1 MGPKA
6 PVWVHRMARLRRS
19 STTASPIDPGALKWR
34 ETAALGIGLAV
45 ALRVGLGLVMG
56 AAWIAVRSRISAE
69 QLPDLSIYGR
79 LPMPGSPIGQ
89 SLLGVWPRWDAV
101 QHLNLALRG
110 YADMGEGSTVFFPL
124 YALLTRAVAVVAG
137 DTIVA
142 GLIVSTIA
150 AAFAFTFLI
159 LIGEHLFGRD
169 SGKWAAVALAAYPMA
184 VFLMAPFTESLYLA
198 LTLGAFLAA
207 YRMRWFAAAGLGAL
221 ASFTRGPGMA
231 ASAAFAVLAWQQ
243 WSSRGRGRR
252 SASVPGVIAA
262 VLAPLVAAGAFLAW
276 RASAGFAPLP
286 VVLELYVHT
295 TLVDPLTG
303 AYLALRQWLEIH
315 DIPTTLDI
323 LSAAGMVAVTTLMI
337 LRKRWRRPELL
348 AYMLVNLVVLLG
360 RHTEGAPS
368 LKSLSRYVLVLFPAF
383 LVVGDWLATT
393 RRWIRFGYVAV
404 SSTLLL
410 ILSSL
415 YVFWWFIG

>member
-1 MGPKA
+1 MTSGPTT
-6 PVWVHRMARLRRS
+6 
-19 STTASPIDPGALKWR
+19 STPAAPGALEWR
-34 ETAALGIGLAV
+34 RAAALGIGLTV

-56 AAWIAVRSRISAE
+56 AAWVVVRQRISAE
-69 QLPDLSIYGR
+69 QVPDISIYGK
-79 LPMPGSPIGQ
+79 LPMPGTLLGQ
-89 SLLGVWPRWDAV
+89 AVLGVWPRWDAV

-110 YADMGEGSTVFFPL
+110 YADMAEGSTVFFPL
-124 YALLTRAVAVVAG
+124 YALLTRAVAAVVG

-159 LIGEHLFGRD
+159 LIGEHLIGREA
-169 SGKWAAVALAAYPMA
+169 GKWAAVALAAYPMA

-231 ASAAFAVLAWQQ
+231 ASAAFAVLAWRQR
-243 WSSRGRGRR
+243 SSPATGKGPP
-252 SASVPGVIAA
+252 SLIGAAAA
-262 VLAPLVAAGAFLAW
+262 VLAPLVAAAAFLAW

-286 VVLELYVHT
+286 IVLDLYVNMT
-295 TLVDPLTG
+295 VVDPLTG
-303 AYLALRQWLEIH
+303 AFLALRQWLEVH

-323 LSAAGMVAVTTLMI
+323 LSAAGMVAITTLMI
-337 LRKRWRRPELL
+337 LRRRWRRPELL
-348 AYMLVNLVVLLG
+348 VYMLVNLVVLLG

>member
-1 MGPKA
+1 MEEFPKA
-6 PVWVHRMARLRRS
+6 QAERPPLAWRR
-19 STTASPIDPGALKWR
+19 A
-34 ETAALGIGLAV
+34 AALGIGLTV
-45 ALRVGLGLVMG
+45 GLRLSLGLVMG
-56 AAWIAVRSRISAE
+56 AAWVVVRQRISAE
-69 QLPDLSIYGR
+69 QVPDASIYGR
-79 LPMPGSPIGQ
+79 LPMPGSLLGQ
-89 SLLGVWPRWDAV
+89 AVLGVWPRWDGV

-110 YADMGEGSTVFFPL
+110 YADMAEGSTVFFPL
-124 YALLTRAVAVVAG
+124 YALLTRAVAAVVG

-159 LIGEHLFGRD
+159 LIGEHLIGREA
-169 SGKWAAVALAAYPMA
+169 GKWAAVALAAYPMA

-231 ASAAFAVLAWQQ
+231 ASVAFAVLAWQQ
-243 WSSRGRGRR
+243 RSSP
-252 SASVPGVIAA
+252 APGKGPPSLIGIAAA
-262 VLAPLVAAGAFLAW
+262 VLAPLVAAAAFLAW
-276 RASAGFAPLP
+276 RASVGFAPLP
-286 VVLELYVHT
+286 VVLEMYVST
-295 TLVDPLTG
+295 TVVDPLTG
-303 AYLALRQWLEIH
+303 VVLALRQWLAIR
-315 DIPTTLDI
+315 DLPTTLDI
-323 LSAAGMVAVTTLMI
+323 LSVVLVVAVTTLMI

-348 AYMLVNLVVLLG
+348 VYMLVNLVALFG

-383 LVVGDWLATT
+383 LVVGDWLAST

>member
-1 MGPKA
+1 MTSGPRA
-6 PVWVHRMARLRRS
+6 GTPA
-19 STTASPIDPGALKWR
+19 APGAPEWR
-34 ETAALGIGLAV
+34 RAAALGIGLTV

-56 AAWIAVRSRISAE
+56 AAWVVVRQRISAE
-69 QLPDLSIYGR
+69 QVPDISIYGK
-79 LPMPGSPIGQ
+79 LPMPGTLLGQ
-89 SLLGVWPRWDAV
+89 AVLGVWPRWDGV

-110 YADMGEGSTVFFPL
+110 YADMAEGSTVFFPL
-124 YALLTRAVAVVAG
+124 YALLTRAVAVVVG

-150 AAFAFTFLI
+150 SAFAFTFLI
-159 LIGEHLFGRD
+159 LLGEHLFGREA
-169 SGKWAAVALAAYPMA
+169 GKWAAVALAAYPMA

-243 WSSRGRGRR
+243 RSSR
-252 SASVPGVIAA
+252 APGKGPPSLIGVAAA
-262 VLAPLVAAGAFLAW
+262 VLAPLVAAAAFLAW

-286 VVLELYVHT
+286 IVLELYVNT

-303 AYLALRQWLEIH
+303 AFLALRQWLEVH

-323 LSAAGMVAVTTLMI
+323 LSAAGMVAITTLMI
-337 LRKRWRRPELL
+337 LRRRWRRPELL
-348 AYMLVNLVVLLG
+348 VYMLVNLVVLLG

-383 LVVGDWLATT
+383 LVVGDWLAST

>member
-1 MGPKA
+1 MTSISRKSA
-6 PVWVHRMARLRRS
+6 PA
-19 STTASPIDPGALKWR
+19 APGAPEWR
-34 ETAALGIGLAV
+34 RAAALGIGLTV
-45 ALRVGLGLVMG
+45 ALRLGLGLVMG
-56 AAWIAVRSRISAE
+56 AAWVVVRQRISPE
-69 QLPDLSIYGR
+69 QVPDSSIYGK
-79 LPMPGSPIGQ
+79 LPMPGTLLGQ
-89 SLLGVWPRWDAV
+89 AVLGVWPRWDAV

-110 YADMGEGSTVFFPL
+110 YADMAEGSTVFFPL
-124 YALLTRAVAVVAG
+124 YALLTRAVAMVVG
-137 DTIVA
+137 DYIVA

-159 LIGEHLFGRD
+159 LIGEHLFGREA
-169 SGKWAAVALAAYPMA
+169 GKWAAVALAAYPMA
-184 VFLMAPFTESLYLA
+184 VFLMAPFTESLYMA

-231 ASAAFAVLAWQQ
+231 ASAAFAVMAWRQR
-243 WSSRGRGRR
+243 SSP
-252 SASVPGVIAA
+252 APGKGPPSLTGVAAA
-262 VLAPLVAAGAFLAW
+262 VLAPLVAAAAFLAW
-276 RASAGFAPLP
+276 RASAGFASLP
-286 VVLELYVHT
+286 IVLELYVNT

-303 AYLALRQWLEIH
+303 AYFALRQWLEVR
-315 DIPTTLDI
+315 DFPTTLDI
-323 LSAAGMVAVTTLMI
+323 LSAAGMLAVTTLMI
-337 LRKRWRRPELL
+337 LRRRWRRPELL
-348 AYMLVNLVVLLG
+348 VYMLVNLVVLLG

-383 LVVGDWLATT
+383 LVVGDWLAST
-393 RRWIRFGYVAV
+393 RRWIRFGYLAV

>member
-1 MGPKA
+1 MTSGPRAGTPAGLGA
-6 PVWVHRMARLRRS
+6 PEWRR
-19 STTASPIDPGALKWR
+19 A
-34 ETAALGIGLAV
+34 AALGIGLAV

-56 AAWIAVRSRISAE
+56 AAWVVVRQRISAD
-69 QLPDLSIYGR
+69 QVPDISIYGK
-79 LPMPGSPIGQ
+79 LTMPGTLLGQ
-89 SLLGVWPRWDAV
+89 AVLGVWPRWDAV

-110 YADMGEGSTVFFPL
+110 YVDMTEGSTVFFPL
-124 YALLTRAVAVVAG
+124 YALLTRAVALVVG

-159 LIGEHLFGRD
+159 LLGEHVFGREA
-169 SGKWAAVALAAYPMA
+169 GEWAAVALAVYPMA
-184 VFLMAPFTESLYLA
+184 VFLIAPFTESLYLA

-221 ASFTRGPGMA
+221 ASLTRAPGMA
-231 ASAAFAVLAWQQ
+231 ASAAFAVLAWRQ
-243 WSSRGRGRR
+243 RPTPAPGKR
-252 SASVPGVIAA
+252 STSLLGVTAA
-262 VLAPLVAAGAFLAW
+262 VLAPLAAAAAFLVW

-286 VVLELYVHT
+286 VVLGQYVNT
-295 TLVDPLTG
+295 TIVDPLTG
-303 AYLALRQWLEIH
+303 AFLALRQWLEVH
-315 DIPTTLDI
+315 DLPTTLDI
-323 LSAAGMVAVTTLMI
+323 LSAAGMVAITTLMI

-348 AYMLVNLVVLLG
+348 VYMLVNLAVLLG

-393 RRWIRFGYVAV
+393 RRWIRFGYVAI
-404 SSTLLL
+404 SSTVML